1 MTLKSLTEAVAAFL
15 EGRSNAGYGVQTG
28 VKDLWIYA
36 NDAPTAIDAVIYTPI
51 VSLTLQGEKE
61 TRWGGRRRLF
71 RPGESFIVSHDMPVQ
86 SCVTRAS
93 KAEPFM
99 ALALNIDL
107 PLLRTLSNEL
117 NEPLSGEVPA
127 DVIETDVA
135 DDAFLDALGRYF
147 ALHDNAK
154 AAHLLAPTIH
164 KELHALLLLAPHA
177 GMLRRLL
184 NRESQASQIARAIA
198 YIRENLSQSLTVN
211 DLANVSGMSVRSFHA
226 YFKSV
231 TSTTPLQYQK
241 ELRLIEARRLIQT
254 EGKAVG
260 TAAFEVGY
268 ESPTQ
273 FSREFSRRFGLAPS
287 RINFLAIETSHNA

>member
-1 MTLKSLTEAVAAFL
+1 MTLKPLTEAVAAYL
-15 EGRSNAGYGVQTG
+15 EGRPNARYGVETG

-51 VSLTLQGEKE
+51 ASLTLQGQKE
-61 TRWGGRRRLF
+61 TRWGGRRRVF

-93 KAEPFM
+93 KSEPFM

-107 PLLRTLSNEL
+107 PLLRTLCNEL
-117 NEPLSGEVPA
+117 NEPLSGEGPA

-147 ALHDNAK
+147 ALHNNAK
-154 AAHLLAPTIH
+154 AARLLAPIIH

-198 YIRENLSQSLTVN
+198 YTRENLSQSLTVN

-254 EGKAVG
+254 EGKAVR

-287 RINFLAIETSHNA
+287 RVNILATETPNNV

>member
-1 MTLKSLTEAVAAFL
+1 MTLKSLTEAVGAFL
-15 EGRSNAGYGVQTG
+15 EGRTNTGYGVQTG
-28 VKDLWIYA
+28 VKDLWLYA
-36 NDAPTAIDAVIYTPI
+36 DDAPTPINTVIYTPV

-71 RPGESFIVSHDMPVQ
+71 RPGESFIVSHDLPVQ

-93 KAEPFM
+93 KAEPFL
-99 ALALNIDL
+99 AIALNIDL

-117 NEPLSGEVPA
+117 NEPLSGEMPA
-127 DVIETDVA
+127 EVIETDVA

-147 ALHDNAK
+147 ALRDNAK
-154 AAHLLAPTIH
+154 AAHLLAPIVH

-184 NRESQASQIARAIA
+184 NRESQASQVARAIA
-198 YIRENLSQSLTVN
+198 HIRENLSQALTVN
-211 DLANVSGMSVRSFHA
+211 DLARVSGMSVRSFHA

-287 RINFLAIETSHNA
+287 RVNTSANETSYNI

>member
-1 MTLKSLTEAVAAFL
+1 MTLKSLTEAVGAFL
-15 EGRSNAGYGVQTG
+15 EGCPNAGYGVPTG

-36 NDAPTAIDAVIYTPI
+36 NNAPATIDAVIYTPI

-61 TRWGGRRRLF
+61 TRWGGRRRVF
-71 RPGESFIVSHDMPVQ
+71 RRGESFIVSHDVPVQ
-86 SCVTRAS
+86 SFVTKAS
-93 KAEPFM
+93 KAVPFM

-107 PLLRTLSNEL
+107 PLLRNLSNEL
-117 NEPLSGEVPA
+117 NESLSDELPA
-127 DVIETDVA
+127 EVIEADVA
-135 DDAFLDALGRYF
+135 DHGFLDALSRYF
-147 ALHDNAK
+147 ALHDNTK
-154 AAHLLAPTIH
+154 AAHILAPIIR

-184 NRESQASQIARAIA
+184 NRESQASQIAQAIA
-198 YIRENLSQSLTVN
+198 HIRENLSQSLTVN

-287 RINFLAIETSHNA
+287 RINILATEGLHNI

>member
-1 MTLKSLTEAVAAFL
+1 MPLKSLTEAVSVFL
-15 EGRSNAGYGVQTG
+15 EGRPNAGYGVQTG

-36 NDAPTAIDAVIYTPI
+36 NEAPTAIDAVIYTPI

-61 TRWGGRRRLF
+61 TRWGGRRRVF
-71 RPGESFIVSHDMPVQ
+71 RPGESFIVSHDLPVR

-93 KAEPFM
+93 KTEPFM

-117 NEPLSGEVPA
+117 SEPLSGEVPA
-127 DVIETDVA
+127 QVIETDVA
-135 DDAFLDALGRYF
+135 DDTFLGALGRYF

-154 AAHLLAPTIH
+154 SARLLAPIVH

-198 YIRENLSQSLTVN
+198 HIRENLSQSLTVG
-211 DLANVSGMSVRSFHA
+211 DLANLSGMSVRSFHA

-241 ELRLIEARRLIQT
+241 ELRLIEARRLIQA

-287 RINFLAIETSHNA
+287 RINISATEGLHNI